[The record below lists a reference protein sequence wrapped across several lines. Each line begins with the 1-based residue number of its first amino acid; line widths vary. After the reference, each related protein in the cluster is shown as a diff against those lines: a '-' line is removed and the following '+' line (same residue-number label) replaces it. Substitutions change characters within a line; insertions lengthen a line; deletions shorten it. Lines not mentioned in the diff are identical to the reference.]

1 MKEEERKNSEPP
13 VKLIAKIEDLG
24 VLSSV
29 EDAKKN
35 GETGGG
41 GNGRGSDS
49 KAAAKKAIIVE
60 KSTGAP
66 LVTVRSR
73 RSIMESRF
81 RLTLKTWDD
90 VWRST
95 SWAKNPPKQ
104 IKMAAA
110 SKDGGDKNAAGEP
123 RNGRLASD
131 AVERRAQTGDDD
143 DDDDDDDDVPPQ
155 SSNEE
160 KLRKSVSDTNV
171 KDGESSEKQPM
182 LHIATDEDIAV
193 REKEASSVLGRGDES
208 APIEAEAAATTHA
221 AAPAPAPAAST
232 AIANALPSQATE
244 KQVDQEA
251 TSEAAAAAAEDDDVV
266 DGVENAA
273 TPSSGPLPKKIKN
286 TRFMVVPSVQIPT
299 VTSSEAEDGVDKEEA
314 ASSDS
319 EDASS
324 NRNAASRNRVPM
336 FESRLNELT
345 MVESQLKKLDFKP
358 MHLELPEDRD
368 SDDSANSKTITAAE
382 GKTMKMRD
390 AIPPRRNNSLEGA
403 YPSMSKKKSS
413 KGGAGAADVSKPSW
427 GWLSIFRR
435 KPSDKQIATP
445 STTTSATS
453 SSSSSKISPTPAAA
467 ATSTGAHPRSAA
479 NSAARATSG
488 HQSRSRQPQRQTTT
502 VASAR
507 RAAAA
512 AAAAAQQPNSQANA
526 RVVLIQIDARGEDFV
541 DWRVAVWRLLFTV
554 GFCIVASGYGYG
566 SRIEN
571 EMKRNVTNAWERER
585 KRSDA
590 GQDRICR
597 RIFEIRERFGVSL
610 VERRSVE
617 CILTKCMKVEE

>member
-1 MKEEERKNSEPP
+1 MATNEDDRKNSEPP

-24 VLSSV
+24 VLNSLD
-29 EDAKKN
+29 DAKRN

-41 GNGRGSDS
+41 DT
-49 KAAAKKAIIVE
+49 KATKKAIIVE

-110 SKDGGDKNAAGEP
+110 NQDDGGRSDRNAAGELQ
-123 RNGRLASD
+123 NGRLASVGGAD
-131 AVERRAQTGDDD
+131 AAQVSDLFKAARDNGVDNEE
-143 DDDDDDDDVPPQ
+143 VPPPQ
-155 SSNEE
+155 SSKEE
-160 KLRKSVSDTNV
+160 ALRKSVSDTNV
-171 KDGESSEKQPM
+171 TDQESSVRPPM

-193 REKEASSVLGRGDES
+193 REREASSSIVGEDGGVCES
-208 APIEAEAAATTHA
+208 APDQVARSTNVLADTMAKERDEGAAG
-221 AAPAPAPAAST
+221 
-232 AIANALPSQATE
+232 
-244 KQVDQEA
+244 V
-251 TSEAAAAAAEDDDVV
+251 DVV
-266 DGVENAA
+266 DGVGVVQDAVSSL
-273 TPSSGPLPKKIKN
+273 PSSSPLPKKIKN
-286 TRFMVVPSVQIPT
+286 TRFMVVPSVQVPVTTLSEVEDT
-299 VTSSEAEDGVDKEEA
+299 VEGEEAAGTA

-324 NRNAASRNRVPM
+324 SNHNSASRNRVPM

-382 GKTMKMRD
+382 GKTLKIRD

-403 YPSMSKKKSS
+403 YPPQSKKKLS
-413 KGGAGAADVSKPSW
+413 KGGAGVADVSKPSW

-435 KPSDKQIATP
+435 KPSAQQIASST
-445 STTTSATS
+445 STTM
-453 SSSSSKISPTPAAA
+453 SSSSKMSPTPAPA
-467 ATSTGAHPRSAA
+467 STGQGRSGT
-479 NSAARATSG
+479 NSAGRSTSG
-488 HQSRSRQPQRQTTT
+488 HQARSRQQQRQTTT

-512 AAAAAQQPNSQANA
+512 ASAQQQNSQANA
-526 RVVLIQIDARGEDFV
+526 RIVLIQVTMFPSSFV
-541 DWRVAVWRLLFTV
+541 TASCQLVFQLFDYQFDLWV
-554 GFCIVASGYGYG
+554 FSF
-566 SRIEN
+566 
-571 EMKRNVTNAWERER
+571 ER
-585 KRSDA
+585 KEATYDGKTR
-590 GQDRICR
+590 
-597 RIFEIRERFGVSL
+597 VY
-610 VERRSVE
+610 
-617 CILTKCMKVEE
+617 